1 MLLGGLTAEPGRAVP
16 GRLGSSTTVWKGVGV
31 HAKEV
36 VGLLLAD
43 GARCLCRM
51 SVRLARTPGA
61 PGLPKPAHALVGL
74 PGAVCGRDPASWCG
88 DDPPAILFLLC
99 DPGRCQPLL
108 ANSNRRLHDIVI
120 LLSITPRW
128 PWVGERD
135 REEDA
140 RGWAIGGYSLAA
152 HKCRRT
158 PATARGLGAGAGAS
172 RTSGTSAGQA

>member
-51 SVRLARTPGA
+51 SVRLARTPG
-61 PGLPKPAHALVGL
+61 LPKPAHAPTLVGL

-88 DDPPAILFLLC
+88 DDPPAILPPC
-99 DPGRCQPLL
+99 ATRRCQPLL
-108 ANSNRRLHDIVI
+108 ANSNRRLNDI
-120 LLSITPRW
+120 SR
-128 PWVGERD
+128 
-135 REEDA
+135 
-140 RGWAIGGYSLAA
+140 
-152 HKCRRT
+152 RRT
-158 PATARGLGAGAGAS
+158 LKSHLG
-172 RTSGTSAGQA
+172 